1 MRTSSSKNVLIH
13 VIFLALG
20 ILLANQKAMAQQA
33 VLLGKVLNEAS
44 QPLAGASILLKNT
57 TQSTSTNS
65 EGDFEI
71 RNLTPG
77 NYVIQVSYV
86 GYLTQEK
93 SILLT
98 SSSPQISITLVPD
111 DEAIEE
117 VVIVGYAGVKS
128 KDLTGAVTKLNSED
142 FNRGNYTSPDQLI
155 QGKVSGVQ
163 MLNNSGQPGGAT
175 TVQIRGNSAITGS
188 GQPLYVV
195 DGVALDGNNARPSS
209 SGGIGTSP
217 SGNPLTF
224 LNPNDIESME
234 VLKDASATAIYGS
247 RAAYGVVLITTK
259 RGKAGASKVDVN
271 LSSGLA
277 SIMKRSEILNADQYR
292 EMLARY
298 SLTSGDFGTSV
309 DALDEILQIAPS
321 LNADLAF
328 SGGGEDARYRA
339 SLGYQSQDGIIKET
353 NFEKFAGSFNG
364 NFRMLENKRL
374 GLDIGLIGTQTKED
388 IAPITTD
395 AGFTGSL
402 IGQALMWNPTEA
414 LYNADGTINVIQG
427 SSIINPVA
435 MLSAYDDKATVSTL
449 LANISPYYKI
459 TDWLEYRFLGSVKYS
474 NGVRRASTRS
484 WINLEGIEANEANG
498 VKGGYASYAN
508 NETVTSQLTHTLS
521 FDKEIA
527 SGLNLNAVA
536 GFEYVNFTNK
546 GMLYTGRN
554 YGDIDLDYTD
564 VLEAGDVSTRTIS
577 SFNDP
582 TTELQSYFLRAIFN
596 YQSKY
601 LLTATFRRD
610 GSTKFGENNKYGNFP
625 SFSAAWNISDEGFMS
640 ENSIISNLKL
650 RAGWGITGNQEF
662 PPGASYDQYT
672 IGTDGAISGFT
683 NRNPDLK
690 WQSDQQ
696 ANIGLDFG
704 FFKGRLSGTVDYFNK
719 KTTDL
724 LYPTI
729 ILDPGAIGASVMWK
743 NLDGE
748 IENKGV
754 EIALNGKIVQRE
766 NFQWNAGLNFTFL
779 DNMVTQLDG
788 VYKTGVL
795 SGQGM
800 SNSNVEIIQEGL
812 PMFAMVTREF
822 LGFDD
827 EGFSMYTDDG
837 YTLYYLGNPN
847 PDAIYGFNTDL
858 TYKKFSFVANFN
870 GMLGRDIYNNTA
882 NSVTPITNLGS
893 RNIALALYESNEM
906 ESLSNPIT
914 SSSRYIEDGSYLKL
928 ANATVN
934 YRIGDLG
941 KNIKNFN
948 VSFTGT
954 NLFVITKYTGFD
966 PEINTE
972 RGLGE
977 LPSLGIDYIGY
988 PSARTFSLGVNFSL

>member
-1 MRTSSSKNVLIH
+1 MRTSSKNVLIR

-20 ILLANQKAMAQQA
+20 ILLANQEAFAQQI
-33 VLLGKVLNEAS
+33 VLSGKVLNEAS

-57 TQSTSTNS
+57 TQSTSSN
-65 EGDFEI
+65 EQGEFEF
-71 RNLTPG
+71 RNLQPG
-77 NYVIQVSYV
+77 NYIVQVTYV

-93 SILLT
+93 SIVLT
-98 SSSPQISITLVPD
+98 SASERISFSLVPD

-117 VVIVGYAGVKS
+117 VVIIGYAGVKS
-128 KDLTGAVTKLNSED
+128 KDLTGAVTKLNAED

-195 DGVALDGNNARPSS
+195 DGVALDGNTARPSS

-259 RGKAGASKVDVN
+259 RGKSGDLKLDVN

-277 SIMKRSEILNADQYR
+277 SIMKRVDVLNADQYR
-292 EMLARY
+292 EMLNRY
-298 SLTSGDFGTSV
+298 SLTAGDFGTSV
-309 DALDEILQIAPS
+309 DALGEILQVAPS
-321 LNADLAF
+321 INADLAF
-328 SGGGEDARYRA
+328 SGGNENARYRA
-339 SLGYQSQDGIIKET
+339 SAGYQNQDGIIKQT

-364 NFRMLENKRL
+364 NFKMLESKRL

-402 IGQALMWNPTEA
+402 IGQALMWNPTEQM
-414 LYNADGTINVIQG
+414 YNSDGSPYVLAG
-427 SSIINPVA
+427 STIINPVA
-435 MLSAYDDKATVSTL
+435 MLEAYDDKATVSTL
-449 LANISPYYKI
+449 LANLSPYYKFN
-459 TDWLEYRFLGSVKYS
+459 DWLEYRFLGSVKYS

-484 WINLEGIEANEANG
+484 WLNLDGIQAKPEEGT
-498 VKGGYASYAN
+498 KGGYASYAN
-508 NETVTSQLTHTLS
+508 NETVTSQLTHTLT

-527 SGLNLNAVA
+527 SGLNLNAVV
-536 GFEYVNFTNK
+536 GFEYMSFSNK

-625 SFSAAWNISDEGFMS
+625 SFSAAWNISDESFLS
-640 ENSIISNLKL
+640 DNSIISNLKL

-662 PPGASYDQYT
+662 PAGASYDQYS
-672 IGTDGAISGFT
+672 IGTDGALTAIS
-683 NRNPDLK
+683 NANPNLK

-696 ANIGLDFG
+696 TNIGLDFG
-704 FFKGRLSGTVDYFNK
+704 FFNDRLTGTVDYFHK
-719 KTTDL
+719 RTTDL
-724 LYPTI
+724 LYPVI
-729 ILDPGAIGASVMWK
+729 PYYPNAPGSSVIWM

-754 EIALNGKIVQRE
+754 EIALNGKLIQRE
-766 NFQWNAGLNFTFL
+766 NLRWNAGVNFTFL
-779 DNMVTQLDG
+779 DNMVTKLAG
-788 VYKTGVL
+788 IYKTGVL

-858 TYKKFSFVANFN
+858 SYKKFSFVANFN

-893 RNIALALYESNEM
+893 RNISLALYESSEM

-928 ANATVN
+928 ANASIS
-934 YRIGDLG
+934 YRLGNVG
-941 KNIKNFN
+941 KNIKNLN
-948 VSFTGT
+948 VSLTGT

-988 PSARTFSLGVNFSL
+988 PSSRTFSLGFNFSL